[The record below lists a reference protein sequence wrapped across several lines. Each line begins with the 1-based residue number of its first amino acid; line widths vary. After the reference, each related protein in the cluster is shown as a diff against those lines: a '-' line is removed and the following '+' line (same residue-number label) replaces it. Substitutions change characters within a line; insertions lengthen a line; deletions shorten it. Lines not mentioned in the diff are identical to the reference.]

1 MIQDRKSKKGAAA
14 GLIFAAVVLVLVVLL
29 ENLSSLL
36 PSVPA
41 VLQPTSQL
49 FTVLKKGAVY
59 SLVAVSMNLL
69 NGFTGLF
76 SLGQAGFMLLGAY
89 TYAILTVPMSAKD
102 TVYYL
107 FGGSAVPFSLPDLF
121 GGVDSP
127 VGLILGVVLAI
138 LLGVLVFS
146 SVKIISYMM
155 EKKES
160 EKNQQDL
167 IDQVVTPV
175 TPSNDNTDGNTDS
188 STGSEPDYISVDF
201 AALQAK
207 YPDVVGWIYGA
218 NTGINYPIVQTA
230 EEGGEYYLYRDIDG
244 SSKKNGTIFLDWRC
258 NSDFTTQNNLLYG
271 HNMKSGRMFAAIT
284 KYKEQSFYDAH
295 PYLYLYTPN
304 QLYKVNLFAGMV
316 TPHDSDVYAYELS
329 SDYIKQ
335 CISSSTFTSTTG
347 TPTGNILTLST
358 CDYVYDNARYVVMG
372 EMVPIDWPS

>member
-1 MIQDRKSKKGAAA
+1 MNERPNRRREERGSRVRDERSQNRPADYGDRPRRSSQKHKG
-14 GLIFAAVVLVLVVLL
+14 GKVL
-29 ENLSSLL
+29 
-36 PSVPA
+36 
-41 VLQPTSQL
+41 
-49 FTVLKKGAVY
+49 
-59 SLVAVSMNLL
+59 
-69 NGFTGLF
+69 
-76 SLGQAGFMLLGAY
+76 
-89 TYAILTVPMSAKD
+89 
-102 TVYYL
+102 YY
-107 FGGSAVPFSLPDLF
+107 G
-121 GGVDSP
+121 
-127 VGLILGVVLAI
+127 VLAI

-175 TPSNDNTDGNTDS
+175 TPSNDNTDSNTDG

-244 SSKKNGTIFLDWRC
+244 SSNKNGTIFLDWRC

-271 HNMKSGRMFAAIT
+271 HNMKTGRMFAPIV
-284 KYKEQSFYDAH
+284 KYKDQSFYDAH
-295 PYLYLYTPN
+295 PYMYLYTPD